1 MQKNSSGMISSK
13 QALNKNLKISPL
25 AAVVYKS
32 RSFWAILNLSF
43 QLCLEGIKLPSVNT
57 ETMPLSDHKAMEQMG
72 KILWWL
78 VTTVAGL
85 KNNHGPVV
93 FAKWDIKDGFW
104 QLVVSEEDLG
114 NFCYILP

>member
-1 MQKNSSGMISSK
+1 
-13 QALNKNLKISPL
+13 
-25 AAVVYKS
+25 
-32 RSFWAILNLSF
+32 
-43 QLCLEGIKLPSVNT
+43 
-57 ETMPLSDHKAMEQMG
+57 MPLSDHKAMEQMG

-104 QLVVSEEDLG
+104 QLVVSEEDLW
-114 NFCYILP
+114 NFFYVLP